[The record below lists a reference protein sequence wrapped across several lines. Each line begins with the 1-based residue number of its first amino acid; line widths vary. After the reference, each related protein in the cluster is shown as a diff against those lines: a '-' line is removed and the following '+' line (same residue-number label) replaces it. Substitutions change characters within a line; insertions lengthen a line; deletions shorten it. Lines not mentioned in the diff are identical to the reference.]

1 MSKSEWGNVTWIL
14 FHSIIEKI
22 KDDTPINVIKMVFDN
37 IKLICSNLPCPYCK
51 DHAMSYLNN
60 YKKYNFDTKEKLKI
74 FFFTF
79 HNNVNK
85 KLNKPIMKL
94 DILEKYK
101 TANLNNIF
109 STFNN
114 VYLKKYTSK
123 MLMYNFHRRLAL
135 KKFFNFVKENKQ
147 HFNGL

>member
-22 KDDTPINVIKMVFDN
+22 KDDTPNQTIKMLFEN
-37 IKLICSNLPCPYCK
+37 IKLICNNLPCPYCR
-51 DHAMSYLNN
+51 DHATSYLNN
-60 YKKYNFDTKEKLKI
+60 YNKYNFDTKEKLKL

-85 KLNKPIMKL
+85 NLNKKIMNIEIL
-94 DILEKYK
+94 DKYK
-101 TANLNNIF
+101 TANLNNILN
-109 STFNN
+109 SFNN

-123 MLMYNFHRRLAL
+123 LLMHNFHRRLAL
-135 KKFFNFVKENKQ
+135 KKFFNFVKTNKQ
-147 HFNGL
+147 YFNGI